1 LRKLLAYGLLLGAL
15 LWLVLS
21 YLPES
26 MVALPI
32 LSFPEALN
40 PMFQRLLIFGAALF
54 LALQLWLLLATGGLF
69 RPGRSSR
76 TAANAFQL
84 TLPRELFW
92 TALPILMTI
101 VLALASLRTWYSLS
115 PPAN

>member
-1 LRKLLAYGLLLGAL
+1 MRKLLVYGLLLGTL

-26 MVALPI
+26 MVALPL
-32 LSFPEALN
+32 LSFSEALN
-40 PMFQRLLIFGAALF
+40 PFFQRLLIFGVAVF
-54 LALQLWLLLATGGLF
+54 LALQFWLLFATAGLF
-69 RPGRSSR
+69 RSGQSSR
-76 TAANAFQL
+76 TAADAFQL

-101 VLALASLRTWYSLS
+101 VLALASLRTWHSLS
-115 PPAN
+115 PP